1 MSNTI
6 LFCDANVTDYET
18 LIAALGGEVEVHLL
32 NVEEDGVLQM
42 ATILQGRSG
51 LDSIQ
56 ILSHGSSGS
65 LFLGSSVLNNDNL
78 ASYRDALSQIGSTLS
93 ETGDLLLYGCNVA
106 QGEAGVRF
114 IDRLAQ
120 YTGADVAASTNL
132 TGASVLWGD
141 WVMEIS
147 SGVIEAPLLVADKY
161 AYTLTSDVVNVNVAP
176 TLNAFTS
183 VVASGDEDS
192 QITVTFANLQ
202 AQGDEADVDGT
213 SGSLCD

>member
-65 LFLGSSVLNNDNL
+65 LFLGSSVLNHDNL

-161 AYTLTSDVVNVNVAP
+161 AYTLTSDVVNVNDAP
-176 TLNAFTS
+176 TLTAFHFS
-183 VVASGDEDS
+183 
-192 QITVTFANLQ
+192 
-202 AQGDEADVDGT
+202 
-213 SGSLCD
+213 CCRRR